1 MKKLII
7 VAALT
12 TVLFGCKSSPTGR
25 TQIAMYSDA
34 QMSQLGSQSFAQ
46 LKQSM
51 TINKEV
57 ATNRYVNCVAQKVI
71 ATLPANYAQQ
81 NWEVVV
87 FEEQSANA
95 FALPG
100 GKIGV
105 HTGLLK
111 VATNQHQLAAVL
123 GHEVGHVIGQH
134 SNERLTAAGFK
145 NVGMQ
150 VADVL
155 SRSAENTYHAETMG
169 LLGLATEYGG
179 MLPFSRLHESEADK
193 IGLDLMAQAGFN
205 PEESVRL
212 WENMSKAGGATPPE
226 FLSTHPSPS
235 TRIKDLTSQMANAKQ
250 IQQTALQSIKAP
262 SCKL

>member
-7 VAALT
+7 VAAISA
-12 TVLFGCKSSPTGR
+12 VLFGCKSSPTGR

-34 QMSQLGSQSFAQ
+34 QMSQLGSQSFDQ
-46 LKQSM
+46 LKQTM
-51 TINKEV
+51 KVNKDA
-57 ATNRYVNCVAQKVI
+57 ATNRYVNCVAEKVI
-71 ATLPANYAQQ
+71 ATLPANFAKQT
-81 NWEVVV
+81 WEVVV

-105 HTGLLK
+105 HTGLLN

-134 SNERLTAAGFK
+134 SNERLTAAGIK
-145 NVGMQ
+145 DVGMQ

-179 MLPFSRLHESEADK
+179 MLPFSRLHESEADE
-193 IGLDLMAQAGFN
+193 IGLDLMAKAGFN
-205 PEESVRL
+205 PEQSVSL

-226 FLSTHPSPS
+226 FLSTHPSPL
-235 TRIKDLTSQMANAKQ
+235 TRIKDLNSNMAAAKQ
-250 IQQTALQSIKAP
+250 TQQAALQTVAP
-262 SCKL
+262 PNCKL